1 MTTVK
6 PFCRGCEE
14 NEMKESGFVCFLL
27 VLVVVFFFFLS
38 GGSSPDL
45 GVASK
50 KQNCSKVTCRMG
62 KEMTFIGTG
71 SKMAVERAHLRRLVQ
86 QS

>member
-1 MTTVK
+1 MFFV
-6 PFCRGCEE
+6 
-14 NEMKESGFVCFLL
+14 GFGGW
-27 VLVVVFFFFLS
+27 FFLS